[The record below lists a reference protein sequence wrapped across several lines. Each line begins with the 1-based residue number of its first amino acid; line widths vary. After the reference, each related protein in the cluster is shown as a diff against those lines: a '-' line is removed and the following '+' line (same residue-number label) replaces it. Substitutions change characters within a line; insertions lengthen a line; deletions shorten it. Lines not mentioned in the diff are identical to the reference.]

1 MRVYEFAKKIG
12 ATSAAVMKMAE
23 ESHVEVYSALSELE
37 PEDVT
42 KLNQRFLKT
51 GTAAVKAQTAA
62 AAEKAQAKV
71 AKAAANRV
79 AHDKAQS
86 AALEAARK
94 RALDA
99 HNGLEPEL
107 PVTDVPVVAKAASA
121 KKPDAQKVE
130 IGVSLAEMPKVSYQV
145 SETDDNVIDD
155 SDDFDELDARDY
167 LHGKDLEQRPTTKG
181 SSQKKEKEQP
191 LKKEKELAPKK
202 EKDVQP
208 KKDQSQQ
215 PKKEQPRRDQR
226 DAGRRDQQQQ
236 QPRRDQQQPR
246 KPGVPASQGGQQQRG
261 NNNKPGVPGNK
272 PPSQR
277 VGGLRAGFSSVS
289 MKVSRPQVQIGVGK
303 PVIST
308 GKPTVSISTG
318 KPSVTIST
326 GKPAVSISTGKPSV
340 TISTGKPA
348 AGASP
353 APAAA
358 ANSTISLSV
367 STREISI
374 RGAIVVKELALKLG
388 IRPNRLIA
396 DLMGLKVLATI
407 NQRVE
412 PEVATKVA
420 QKYGYKVNIEHARD
434 AANKKPV
441 LKAIDA
447 DDEIPEDKPEDMIMR
462 APVVTF
468 LGHVDHGKTTLMDY
482 IRHAHV
488 AAGEAGGITQQISA
502 YQVDVQGRKI
512 TFLDTPGHAA
522 FNAMR
527 QRGAQLTD
535 IAVIIIAADDGIMPQ
550 TEEAIKFAR
559 QAGVQ
564 IMVAITK
571 CDKPVANVQ
580 RVQQQL
586 QKIGLTPEEWGGDI
600 VCCPVSGTTG
610 QGVDNLLEM
619 MLLQADVLELTANPK
634 RRANGYVIEAELEQ
648 GFGPSATLLVTG
660 GTLKVG
666 DAVLIGE
673 HFGKVRSLIDDRG
686 RRIKE
691 APPSTP
697 VKCTGLSGV
706 PEAGAEF
713 RVMLD
718 EKRARTLA
726 EEAARVR
733 KEHELS
739 QTKAVSLD
747 DLMSQMGNGEKQELS
762 IVVKSDTQGSLE
774 AIVEAL
780 RGIKS
785 EKVSLKIIGTG
796 TGNVSLTDVK
806 SAAAGKAVIVGF
818 DIGCDSGVQQQARH
832 DGVRINSFR
841 IIYELIDHVKK
852 TMLDLLPPEYTE
864 KVKGHAEIKA
874 VYDIGKLGKI
884 AGSQMLDG
892 MLTASARYRIL
903 RNKSKIWDGKVQTLR
918 HFKDEVKEV
927 TGQQECGICF
937 ANFEG
942 FAEGDIVECYIL
954 EELPRSL

>member
-1 MRVYEFAKKIG
+1 MRVYEFARKIG
-12 ATSAAVMKMAE
+12 ATCASVMRMAE
-23 ESHVEVYSALSELE
+23 EAEVEVYSPLSEIDE
-37 PEDVT
+37 SDAET
-42 KLNQRFLKT
+42 LNQRFLRE
-51 GTAAVKAQTAA
+51 GPAAVKAEADAVAA
-62 AAEKAQAKV
+62 RRAEKRARAEAVRAERDKAQAV
-71 AKAAANRV
+71 
-79 AHDKAQS
+79 
-86 AALEAARK
+86 ALEAARQ
-94 RALDA
+94 RAIAVAEGRSAEPPPAAPKVSEKEKPVEIQVTL
-99 HNGLEPEL
+99 PEL
-107 PVTDVPVVAKAASA
+107 PKVSIQMSEDDSQEEGDEQLPARHDDVDDDVDDEDDVDDYVQNKARDKRTAAKQHPSQKQQQAAARQAAAKQPPPPPPPPAPPKPTAPASKKPAVAASA
-121 KKPDAQKVE
+121 K
-130 IGVSLAEMPKVSYQV
+130 
-145 SETDDNVIDD
+145 
-155 SDDFDELDARDY
+155 
-167 LHGKDLEQRPTTKG
+167 
-181 SSQKKEKEQP
+181 
-191 LKKEKELAPKK
+191 
-202 EKDVQP
+202 
-208 KKDQSQQ
+208 
-215 PKKEQPRRDQR
+215 
-226 DAGRRDQQQQ
+226 
-236 QPRRDQQQPR
+236 
-246 KPGVPASQGGQQQRG
+246 
-261 NNNKPGVPGNK
+261 
-272 PPSQR
+272 PPSTR

-289 MKVSRPQVQIGVGK
+289 MRLSKPRPAATISAGVGTK
-303 PVIST
+303 AQ
-308 GKPTVSISTG
+308 PTPAQPA
-318 KPSVTIST
+318 KPS
-326 GKPAVSISTGKPSV
+326 
-340 TISTGKPA
+340 
-348 AGASP
+348 
-353 APAAA
+353 
-358 ANSTISLSV
+358 ISLSV

-374 RGAIVVKELALKLG
+374 RGAVVVKELALKLG
-388 IRPNRLIA
+388 VRPNRLIA
-396 DLMGLKVLATI
+396 DLMQLKVLASI

-420 QKYGYKVNIEHARD
+420 QKYGYKVNVEHARD

-447 DDEIPEDKPEDMIMR
+447 DDEIPQDLPEQMKPR
-462 APVVTF
+462 PPVVTF

-482 IRHAHV
+482 IRHTKV
-488 AAGEAGGITQQISA
+488 AAGEAGGITQAISA
-502 YQVDVQGRKI
+502 YQVDVNGRMI

-571 CDKPVANVQ
+571 CDKPTANVQ
-580 RVQQQL
+580 RVKQQL
-586 QKIGLTPEEWGGDI
+586 QKAGLTPEEWGGDV
-600 VCCPVSGTTG
+600 VCCEVSGTTG

-619 MLLQADVLELTANPK
+619 MLLQADVMELTANPS

-686 RRIKE
+686 RRVKE
-691 APPSTP
+691 AGPSTP

-713 RVMLD
+713 RVMLN

-726 EEAARVR
+726 EEAAMAR
-733 KEHELS
+733 KEQELS
-739 QTKAVSLD
+739 TTKAVSLD
-747 DLMSQMGNGEKQELS
+747 ALMSKMGEGDKHELS
-762 IVVKSDTQGSLE
+762 VVVKSDTQGSLE

-780 RGIKS
+780 NGIKS
-785 EKVSLKIIGTG
+785 EKVSLKVIGTG

-841 IIYELIDHVKK
+841 IIYELIDHVKQC
-852 TMLDLLPPEYTE
+852 MLDLLPPEYTE
-864 KVKGHAEIKA
+864 KVLGHATIKA
-874 VYDIGKLGKI
+874 VYDIGKVGKI

-892 MLTASARYRIL
+892 KLVSTARYRIL
-903 RNKSKIWDGKVQTLR
+903 RDEKKIWEGKLQTLR

-927 TGQQECGICF
+927 TGQQECGVCF
-937 ANFEG
+937 LNFEQ
-942 FAEGDIVECYIL
+942 FVEGDMIECYML